1 MCRGSSFADVA
12 SSSSSSSSSTG
23 TALPLDRRKSYVGV
37 SGPELFAGLVPK
49 VQEMMAAIE
58 AGAGS
63 VEGEGGQVGFQ
74 VQAGFGEGEM
84 MGDQQQQ
91 QHHQQQEESVDME
104 Q

>member
-1 MCRGSSFADVA
+1 
-12 SSSSSSSSSTG
+12 
-23 TALPLDRRKSYVGV
+23 
-37 SGPELFAGLVPK
+37 
-49 VQEMMAAIE
+49 MMAAIE